1 MRSTQSFA
9 TPLIVG
15 MILSVAALP
24 VAHWARSRGWPRVVG
39 AALCILVLW
48 VVLGFILAG
57 TVLAAVEMA
66 TLLPPYSSQL
76 AGLTARCTA
85 CSCRWGP
92 GPEVASQASSSFDL
106 KKILPLLGDLL
117 LKGLNLV
124 TVAPF
129 LFVTIA
135 VVSIEAVAAPTRNVL
150 LSSRRP
156 LLATAR
162 GEFAK
167 NTRSY
172 FIIATTF
179 GAIVAVIDGL
189 VLWWLGIPLPF
200 IWAIVAFTT
209 NFIPSVGFVI
219 GVIPPALL
227 GLLGGGWSL
236 MLAVVVIYAVV
247 NVIVQVII
255 QPRFVIDTV
264 SLSLLSTF
272 FSLFLWTFVLG
283 PMGAIDAIPVT
294 LLMRALF
301 LDSDPEQSTLSS
313 FTRRP
318 APEER
323 THREPRVRRHLRRG
337 AGTPPASTGSP
348 QPTAPAQHTE

>member
-1 MRSTQSFA
+1 M
-9 TPLIVG
+9 
-15 MILSVAALP
+15 AL
-24 VAHWARSRGWPRVVG
+24 
-39 AALCILVLW
+39 
-48 VVLGFILAG
+48 
-57 TVLAAVEMA
+57 
-66 TLLPPYSSQL
+66 
-76 AGLTARCTA
+76 
-85 CSCRWGP
+85 
-92 GPEVASQASSSFDL
+92 
-106 KKILPLLGDLL
+106 
-117 LKGLNLV
+117 
-124 TVAPF
+124 F

-156 LLATAR
+156 LLATAM

-167 NTRSY
+167 NTQSY
-172 FIIATTF
+172 FIIASTF

-236 MLAVVVIYAVV
+236 MLAVVVSYAVV
-247 NVIVQVII
+247 NVVVQVII
-255 QPRFVIDTV
+255 SRV
-264 SLSLLSTF
+264 SSSTLSHSACF
-272 FSLFLWTFVLG
+272 RPSFSLFFWTFVLG
-283 PMGAIDAIPVT
+283 PMGAIVAIPVT

-301 LDSDPEQSTLSS
+301 LDSDPEQSMLSS